1 MKEEQKLIPFDSY
14 EEGAVIKALND
25 LRNKEIEE
33 KHFTDFVDDL
43 LLKIL
48 RAPSRKARISGSPKS
63 PGTFWGEEEQR
74 SKADARRQAGVAE
87 RSLRRRDE
95 AR

>member
-33 KHFTDFVDDL
+33 KHSTDFVDDL

-48 RAPSRKARISGSPKS
+48 RAPSRKMR
-63 PGTFWGEEEQR
+63 
-74 SKADARRQAGVAE
+74 V
-87 RSLRRRDE
+87 RDE